1 MPESSTEQP
10 AATPPGSLRPLGW
23 LAAGLILTAYF
34 FSPLTGV
41 LEPSLDASN
50 YASYA
55 YFAAHHFQYGA
66 DVVPMYGPLGFILP
80 HTAYNG
86 LLFWWRYAGQ
96 LVGAAGFA
104 VLLLWFFHRRRGS
117 WLRWLWL
124 ALTLALAPSV
134 GDMPYEL
141 AILLAGLLLLEAGKP
156 WHTVPVM
163 ALLAFFSL
171 VKGTHL
177 LLALAT
183 LGVLVLFHGSQRR
196 WRLVLELA
204 GAYAVV
210 FLILWVLTGQSV
222 RNLPAFVHGIVS
234 LSSGYNAAMGL
245 DEPAGVFY
253 RGLLALGLL
262 AAGIA
267 WGGWQGRTRPVVLG
281 GALLLAGF
289 TFVLW
294 KHGFVRADGHIAI
307 FHQYVAMAAVL
318 WLVFAFPSPAAGRG
332 VALGLM
338 AAALLAGL
346 WIDSPVLGPWSPARV
361 VGSRQLSGIQAGFG
375 QLLHPARSKAEL
387 DARLQKTREAAAL
400 RLIGEEVGLQPVDL
414 FGVRHGIIPLNGWNY
429 RPRPM
434 GGGSFN
440 AYNRHLM
447 GLNREY
453 LRDPARRPPYYLLR
467 LEPLDDH
474 LGPQEDGL
482 TLLELI
488 SRYRPVRLE
497 EGYLLLQESPGS
509 AGPPLTPLTEQSFG
523 FNERV
528 VVPAIASGQ
537 LLVTRFKIPP
547 STPGSLRQFLYK
559 APVITIS
566 LRLGNG
572 EELGRRLVPAMAVS
586 TFLFSPT
593 LDDTADF
600 ARLFS
605 ADPGKTVAS
614 FTLQTAA
621 PWAYGEKCIV
631 EFYTM
636 PRPAALQSPDVEAL
650 LAQAATGMTNVAPE
664 SIVAPATQP
673 LYLGKDQ
680 IQPLHAP
687 GRITWLLTG
696 GERALVFDHGLLPE
710 AWQKGRGNG
719 VAFIV
724 ELESPGAT
732 PQKLFEQLVDPFA
745 NPAARRT
752 LRSSV
757 TLPPHLAGSRLV
769 LRTDPGP
776 FGDNAWD
783 WSYVTHVLLQSGP
796 APRGTTPVFDR
807 IPVALSGNAPVAT
820 AIGDRPV
827 VLLHVPAGIAFTR
840 KMADRRLSLEFGFMP
855 GAYTGD
861 GHTPGADFVVA
872 LVDARGIS
880 REIFRR
886 TLDPV
891 AEPADRGPQS
901 VVIALPA
908 GETGDR
914 IVLRTEPVHGRNNS
928 WGWTYFS
935 RCGID

>member
-1 MPESSTEQP
+1 MPVSSSNQP
-10 AATPPGSLRPLGW
+10 AAHPLGTLRALGW
-23 LAAGLILTAYF
+23 FAAGLLITAFLY
-34 FSPLTGV
+34 SPLTGV

-55 YFAAHHFQYGA
+55 YFAAHHFQYGTE
-66 DVVPMYGPLGFILP
+66 VVPMYGPLGFILP
-80 HTAYNG
+80 DTAYNG
-86 LLFWWRYAGQ
+86 LLFWSRYAGQ
-96 LVGAAGFA
+96 LIGGAGFA
-104 VLLLWFFHRRRGS
+104 VLVLWFFHRQRGS

-141 AILLAGLLLLEAGKP
+141 AILLAGLLLLEPEKP
-156 WHTVPVM
+156 SRTVPVM
-163 ALLAFFSL
+163 TLLAFFSL
-171 VKGTHL
+171 IKGTHL
-177 LLALAT
+177 LLALST
-183 LGVLVLFHGSQRR
+183 LGVLVLSHGSQRR
-196 WRLVLELA
+196 WRLVLELV
-204 GAYAVV
+204 GAYVV
-210 FLILWVLTGQSV
+210 AFLLFWILTGQSV
-222 RNLPAFVHGIVS
+222 RNLPAYVQGILS

-245 DEPAGVFY
+245 EEPAGVFQ

-262 AAGIA
+262 SAGIA
-267 WGGWQGRTRPVVLG
+267 WGGWQRRTQPAVLG

-294 KHGFVRADGHIAI
+294 KHGFVRADGHIGI
-307 FHQYVAMAAVL
+307 FHQYVAIAAVL
-318 WLVFAFPSPAAGRG
+318 WFLFAFASPAAGRG

-338 AAALLAGL
+338 VAALFAGL
-346 WIDSPVLGPWSPARV
+346 WIESPVLGPWSPARL
-361 VGSRQLSGIQAGFG
+361 VGSRSLSGIKAGFA
-375 QLLHPARSKAEL
+375 QLLHPAPAKVEL
-387 DARLQKTREAAAL
+387 DARLQEQSRASAL
-400 RLIGEEVGLQPVDL
+400 RLIGEEIGPKPVDL
-414 FGVRHGIIPLNGWNY
+414 FGVRHGIIPLNGWAY

-440 AYNRHLM
+440 VYNRHLM
-447 GLNREY
+447 GLNRDF
-453 LRDPARRPPYYLLR
+453 LRDPARRPPYYLMR

-482 TLLELI
+482 TLLEII
-488 SRYRPVRLE
+488 SRYRPLRLE

-509 AGPPLTPLTEQSFG
+509 SEPQLTPLAKQSFG
-523 FNERV
+523 FAERV
-528 VVPAIASGQ
+528 TVPAITADQ
-537 LLVTRFKIPP
+537 LLVARFKIPP

-559 APVITIS
+559 PPVITIT
-566 LRLGNG
+566 LQLGNG
-572 EELGRRLVPAMAVS
+572 EQLVRRLVPAMAVS

-605 ADPGKTVAS
+605 AESGKTVAS
-614 FTLQTAA
+614 FTVQTAA
-621 PWAYGEKCIV
+621 AWAYGESGTV

-636 PRPAALQSPDVEAL
+636 PRPAVLQSPDVEAL
-650 LAQAATGMTNVAPE
+650 LTQTAGMFNVAPE

-673 LYLGKDQ
+673 IYLGKDQ

-687 GRITWLLTG
+687 GRITWPLTG
-696 GERALVFDHGLLPE
+696 AERALVFDHGLLPE
-710 AWQKGRGNG
+710 AWQKGNGNG

-724 ELESPGAT
+724 ELESPGAA
-732 PQKLFEQLVDPFA
+732 PQKLFERLIDPFA
-745 NPAARRT
+745 NSTERRT

-783 WSYVTHVLLQSGP
+783 WSYVTHVLLQSGL
-796 APRGTTPVFDR
+796 APRGTTPIFDR
-807 IPVALSGNAPVAT
+807 VPVALSGNAPVAT

-827 VLLHVPAGIAFTR
+827 TLLHVPAGIAFARTA
-840 KMADRRLSLEFGFMP
+840 ADRRVKLEFGFMP

-872 LVDARGIS
+872 LVAAGGTS

-891 AEPADRGPQS
+891 ARPADRGPQS
-901 VVIALPA
+901 AVIELPA
-908 GETGDR
+908 GEAGDR
-914 IVLRTEPVHGRNNS
+914 IVLRTAPVNGGGNS